1 MNSHYVPRLVLRKFK
16 DKLSLYNVK
25 TGEFREEIKIENAYA
40 EQNFYNDET
49 EKNLATMLEGPFGN
63 LLANKLLKCQ
73 GTVELS
79 HKELNLIKKFL
90 LLSVLRSY
98 GADKFMLLEKNFYIN
113 QQKNSIE
120 YWRKQGLSEDEIQER
135 IEVLKPPFEEKQI
148 EGETLTQY
156 WLRTLNVVLET
167 DGTSEEILK
176 HENKTYPAYR
186 WAKVIE
192 SGYLAFWDS
201 NSSRDEF
208 VITDVGMTSEN
219 EIGWNGIT
227 VHNQK
232 KTDFYALLF
241 SNETDSYFQQVIA
254 RYLQMNIYFHEN
266 FQMFPI
272 SANRMIVLIAPFYK
286 FRQEMAGRYPMLP
299 LRYLTRL
306 SNEEL
311 FERNTVEYYLKQPKL
326 STVRYYHE
334 KDKYIYQIKKL
345 KAEEVRYCNALF
357 MDRIDTYL
365 GFSSLNKVVRSI
377 VLYKRLNEYPYTP
390 RVDYTELYKIIQERY
405 GGNIGV

>member
-120 YWRKQGLSEDEIQER
+120 YWREQGLSEDEIQER

-232 KTDFYALLF
+232 KTDFYIIADTMNEVIKEEEGKEESKNPMEIPEDTLDLF
-241 SNETDSYFQQVIA
+241 VAFTKYHQ
-254 RYLQMNIYFHEN
+254 NISKH
-266 FQMFPI
+266 
-272 SANRMIVLIAPFYK
+272 K
-286 FRQEMAGRYPMLP
+286 
-299 LRYLTRL
+299 
-306 SNEEL
+306 
-311 FERNTVEYYLKQPKL
+311 
-326 STVRYYHE
+326 
-334 KDKYIYQIKKL
+334 
-345 KAEEVRYCNALF
+345 
-357 MDRIDTYL
+357 IDTTIVVEMITEE
-365 GFSSLNKVVRSI
+365 KVI
-377 VLYKRLNEYPYTP
+377 
-390 RVDYTELYKIIQERY
+390 TE
-405 GGNIGV
+405 

>member
-1 MNSHYVPRLVLRKFK
+1 MNSHYVPQLVLRKFK

-25 TGEFREEIKIENAYA
+25 LGGFREDIKIEKAYA
-40 EQNFYNDET
+40 EQNFYDDET
-49 EKNLATMLEGPFGN
+49 EKNLAVMLEGPFGN
-63 LLANKLLKCQ
+63 LLANKLLKCSD
-73 GTVELS
+73 TVELS
-79 HKELNLIKKFL
+79 HKEQNLIKKFL

-98 GADKFMLLEKNFYIN
+98 CAEQFMLLEKNFYCN
-113 QQKNSIE
+113 QQRNFIA
-120 YWRKQGLSEDEIQER
+120 YCKQEEMPEEKIREGLET
-135 IEVLKPPFEEKQI
+135 LKAPFEEKQI

-167 DGTSEEILK
+167 DGTSEGILN

-201 NSSRDEF
+201 DSSRDEF
-208 VITDVGMTSEN
+208 IITDVGMTSEN
-219 EIGWNGIT
+219 EIGWNGVT
-227 VHNQK
+227 VHNRK
-232 KTDFYALLF
+232 KTDFYAELI
-241 SNETDSYFQQVIA
+241 SSETDPYLQKILV
-254 RYLQMNIYFHEN
+254 RYLNMNVYFHEN

-286 FRQEMAGRYPMLP
+286 FRREMAWRYRMPP
-299 LRYLTRL
+299 LESLTRL
-306 SNEEL
+306 PNEDL
-311 FERNTVEYYLKQPKL
+311 FAPNRAEYYLKQPQD
-326 STVRYYHE
+326 STKRYYHE

-365 GFSSLNKVVRSI
+365 GFSSLNKAVRSI
-377 VLYKRLNEYPYTP
+377 VLYKRLNEYPYAP

>member
-25 TGEFREEIKIENAYA
+25 LGGFREDIKIEKAYA
-40 EQNFYNDET
+40 EQNFYDDET
-49 EKNLATMLEGPFGN
+49 EKNLAVMLEGPFGN
-63 LLANKLLKCQ
+63 LLANKLLKCSD
-73 GTVELS
+73 TVELS
-79 HKELNLIKKFL
+79 HKEQNLIKKFL

-98 GADKFMLLEKNFYIN
+98 CAEQFMLLEKNFYRN
-113 QQKNSIE
+113 QQRNFIA
-120 YWRKQGLSEDEIQER
+120 YCKQEEMPEEKMREGLET
-135 IEVLKPPFEEKQI
+135 LKAPFEEKQI

-167 DGTSEEILK
+167 DGTSEGILN

-201 NSSRDEF
+201 DSSRDEF
-208 VITDVGMTSEN
+208 IITDVGMTSEN
-219 EIGWNGIT
+219 EIGWNGVT
-227 VHNQK
+227 VHNRK
-232 KTDFYALLF
+232 KTDFYAELI
-241 SNETDSYFQQVIA
+241 SSETDPYLQKILV
-254 RYLQMNIYFHEN
+254 RYLNMNVYFHEN

-286 FRQEMAGRYPMLP
+286 FRREMAWRYRMPP
-299 LRYLTRL
+299 LESLTRL
-306 SNEEL
+306 PNEEL
-311 FERNTVEYYLKQPKL
+311 FAPNRAEYYLKQPQD
-326 STVRYYHE
+326 STKRYYHE

-365 GFSSLNKVVRSI
+365 GFSSLNKAVRSI
-377 VLYKRLNEYPYTP
+377 VLYKRLTDAPYIA